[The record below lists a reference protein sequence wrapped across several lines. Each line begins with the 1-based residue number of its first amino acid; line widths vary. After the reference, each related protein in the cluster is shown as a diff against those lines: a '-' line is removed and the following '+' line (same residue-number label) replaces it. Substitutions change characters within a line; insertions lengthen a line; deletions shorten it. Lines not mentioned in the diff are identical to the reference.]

1 MKKRYR
7 PFIFISLAL
16 FIAVFVPLKSYSQTL
31 EQHLS
36 SDTLKVGDTFTFNI
50 ILKKDRSYD
59 EVIYPDSSSFPK
71 NIGLRSRKVYR
82 AASFEDSLQYKLQFW
97 GNSDTTLPS
106 IPVKLISN
114 GDTTTMYT
122 QPVELHFRSVLKG
135 KNDKL
140 RPLKPIFA
148 FAAAT
153 WPYLIGTLG
162 VLLILALFSYYVYKK
177 YINRE
182 EPEEKPRFTAEP
194 FLNPLKELKKNVT
207 RLKEVPLNSEE
218 NFEQF
223 YIDLGNAIRLYFKRM
238 YNIPAM
244 ESTSREIIYDLD
256 KKMVDERLINQ
267 TRYVLRDADMV
278 KFEKFTP
285 SKEHARKTYKKA
297 EEFLSIA
304 QDVHRSRVQKMQ
316 RRHMQSVEQ
325 ARAKFHENQNK
336 KEGES

>member
-7 PFIFISLAL
+7 PFIFIFLAL
-16 FIAVFVPLKSYSQTL
+16 FIAVFVPLESYSQTL
-31 EQHLS
+31 EQHIS

-71 NIGLRSRKVYR
+71 DIGLRSRRVYR

-106 IPVKLISN
+106 MPVKLISN
-114 GDTTTMYT
+114 GDTTIMYT

-135 KNDKL
+135 KSDKL

-153 WPYLIGTLG
+153 WPYLVGTLG
-162 VLLILALFSYYVYKK
+162 ILLILGLFSYYVYKK
-177 YINRE
+177 YINQE
-182 EPEEKPRFTAEP
+182 EPVEKPRFTADP
-194 FLNPLKELKKNVT
+194 FLNPLKELKKNIN
-207 RLKEVPLNSEE
+207 RLKEVPLDSVEH
-218 NFEQF
+218 FEQF
-223 YIDLGNAIRLYFKRM
+223 YIDLGDAIRLYFERM
-238 YNIPAM
+238 YSIPAM
-244 ESTSREIIYDLD
+244 ESTSREIIHDLD
-256 KKMVDERLINQ
+256 RKMVDQRLINQ

-278 KFEKFTP
+278 KFAKFTP
-285 SKEHARKTYKKA
+285 TKEHARKTYQKA
-297 EEFLSIA
+297 EEFLSIV
-304 QDVHRSRVQKMQ
+304 QDVHRSRVQKMH

-325 ARAKFHENQNK
+325 ARAEFHENQK
-336 KEGES
+336 EEGES